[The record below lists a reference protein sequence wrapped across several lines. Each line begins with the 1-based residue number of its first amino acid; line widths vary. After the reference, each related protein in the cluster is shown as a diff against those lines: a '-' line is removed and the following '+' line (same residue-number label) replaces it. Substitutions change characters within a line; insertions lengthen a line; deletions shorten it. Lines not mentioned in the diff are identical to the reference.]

1 VRLLRGDLRAL
12 AGSVSGLGVLAAVV
26 ASVRVAPGATA
37 QQVAARIRP
46 AGRLAAG
53 DVDDALVCLRV
64 IGVVREDPA
73 GRWSP
78 GPVTLDELPVPLAEL
93 ESLWARERQRRRAR
107 EQRHR

>member
-78 GPVTLDELPVPLAEL
+78 
-93 ESLWARERQRRRAR
+93 AR
-107 EQRHR
+107 